1 MKIAICDDNISDLS
15 NMVSIVNDY
24 KALQRDK
31 HKIEYTAFH
40 SAVDLIAAM
49 ESGQRYELVLLDVL
63 MPLMT
68 GIDAAKEIRQF
79 NQDVKIIFSTS
90 SPDYA
95 VESYTV
101 RAYYYA
107 LKPIWKEKLFILLDK
122 VISEIEMHAGVSLLI
137 KSKTGLTRFYIDRL
151 EFAEVIGRT
160 ILYHMTDNSVI
171 EASGSITEL
180 EKELLSN
187 LCFIKP
193 HRSYIINMDHV
204 STLSQREIKMQSFT
218 LVPMAK
224 ANYNTVKSAYMSHV
238 FKELKTHEKF

>member
-49 ESGQRYELVLLDVL
+49 ESGQQYELVLLDVL

-79 NQDVKIIFSTS
+79 NPDVKIIFSTS

-101 RAYYYA
+101 SAYYYA

-122 VISEIEMHAGVSLLI
+122 VISEMEIPTGVSLLI

-160 ILYHMTDNSVI
+160 ILYHMTDKSVI

-193 HRSYIINMDHV
+193 HRSYIINMEHV
-204 STLSQREIKMQSFT
+204 STLSQREIKMQSLT

-224 ANYNTVKSAYMSHV
+224 ANYNTVKSAYMSYV